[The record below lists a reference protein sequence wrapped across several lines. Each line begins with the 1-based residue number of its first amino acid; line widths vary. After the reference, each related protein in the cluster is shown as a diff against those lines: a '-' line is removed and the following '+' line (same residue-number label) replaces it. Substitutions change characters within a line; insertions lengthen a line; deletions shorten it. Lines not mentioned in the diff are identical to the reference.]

1 MKDCL
6 VIIDVQKG
14 FLNDENKCIIDKLE
28 NLING
33 TEFNYVVATKYVNT
47 KDSPHY
53 TLMGWDGMMDKESQE
68 LDPLV
73 EDVADRVFE
82 KSTNSCFTEEF
93 KKFLA
98 DEGIEKLYFVGL
110 DTDCCVMK
118 SAFDAFDMKL
128 SFKVLTSY
136 CASSGGEDLHNAACK
151 LMLRNLGSDCIE

>member
-14 FLNDENKCIIDKLE
+14 FLNTETQP
-28 NLING
+28 LINKIEKLVNS
-33 TEFNYVVATKYVNT
+33 TEFNYVVATRFVNT

-53 TLMGWDGMMDKESQE
+53 TLLGWEGLMDAKSQE
-68 LDPLV
+68 VVPLV

-93 KKFLA
+93 KEFIA
-98 DEGIEKLYFVGL
+98 IEGIEKLYFVGL